1 MGAFSHDTGGPGN
14 VNKTLLLCAHTHALE
29 RALDPF
35 FSRPPSVCLSLF
47 GGVSL
52 TFFPMISPSRW
63 LQFIRAFN
71 IYIYAQYMYSR
82 TYIRSFFSAAL
93 TLSHSLG
100 LSLCPS
106 PYLPSLVGQSSPS
119 QFVCV
124 YIYISSVPRGPES
137 D

>member
-71 IYIYAQYMYSR
+71 IYIYTVYVQPHIH
-82 TYIRSFFSAAL
+82 TVFFFRR
-93 TLSHSLG
+93 SHSFTLTRSVS
-100 LSLCPS
+100 LSLPVSAQPRRAVVSVSICM
-106 PYLPSLVGQSSPS
+106 
-119 QFVCV
+119 CI
-124 YIYISSVPRGPES
+124 YIY
-137 D
+137 